1 MYVVEPGTRRVS
13 AQSLTDSSVYQPIKE
28 LSVKIRDSA
37 TLRCCISE
45 MGFGDIAWFKQ
56 PNREKPQI
64 IVNFFRTAGETF
76 VNGFEKSKFIIKRS
90 SARNCF
96 NLTIL
101 NTTPSDEA
109 VYYCALTYPSPEFG
123 DGTYLTI
130 TDTVQP
136 GKRWVSA
143 QSLTESPVY
152 QPDKKLS
159 VDIGDSATLR
169 CCFSKNKVETIDW
182 FKQPK
187 RQKPQIIVT
196 VYKTSGETFYNE
208 SQKFNFRIE
217 KSSTCIH
224 LIILNTIQSD
234 EAMYYCALMGINPV
248 FADGTYLKISGR

>member
-1 MYVVEPGTRRVS
+1 MTVFWILIGVFSTMNTVE
-13 AQSLTDSSVYQPIKE
+13 
-28 LSVKIRDSA
+28 
-37 TLRCCISE
+37 
-45 MGFGDIAWFKQ
+45 
-56 PNREKPQI
+56 
-64 IVNFFRTAGETF
+64 
-76 VNGFEKSKFIIKRS
+76 
-90 SARNCF
+90 
-96 NLTIL
+96 
-101 NTTPSDEA
+101 
-109 VYYCALTYPSPEFG
+109 
-123 DGTYLTI
+123 
-130 TDTVQP
+130 P

-152 QPDKKLS
+152 QPDKELS

-248 FADGTYLKISGR
+248 FADGTYLKISGTSESALCDTSATLLENSTYTNTQEITVFGLGSAMGLCALLIFCLTYFLLRRRKCDRRKVCIEDSPQTRQESEAETLSYAALKFSKRKAEVEKKKADSAQQCVYSEVKTTVRGNINNL